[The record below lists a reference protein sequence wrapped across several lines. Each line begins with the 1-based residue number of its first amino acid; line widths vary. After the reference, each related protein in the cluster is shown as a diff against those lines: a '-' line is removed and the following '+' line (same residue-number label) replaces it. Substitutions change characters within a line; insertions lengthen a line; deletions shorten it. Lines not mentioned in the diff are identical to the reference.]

1 MNRKHKLIMPTPEE
15 DAAIQRGIE
24 ADEDA
29 FELSDEDFARMKP
42 TAEVFPDI
50 LEAHKAGRLR
60 ARGGRPRKAN
70 PKRSVSIRLDQKI
83 IDFFKAGSENGR
95 GWQTRLHQALEEYV
109 RTHKA

>member
-24 ADEDA
+24 ADEDT
-29 FELSDEDFARMKP
+29 FELTDEDFARMKP

-50 LEAHKAGRLR
+50 LKAHKEGRLR

-70 PKRSVSIRLDQKI
+70 PKRTVSMRLAPEI
-83 IDFFKAGSENGR
+83 IDFFKSQSPDGR
-95 GWQTRLHQALEEYV
+95 GWQTRLHRALEEYV
-109 RTHKA
+109 RKHAK